1 MARVLKMF
9 EAVIFTL
16 LLIIIVILLPIL
28 ILPGFALIRDDE
40 VGIVTRKM
48 FGRKLQKGQIIA
60 TRGEIGL
67 QADTLLP
74 GLYWRFWVVWRI
86 KRYPVTRINPGSIG
100 IVESIDGK
108 PILTGRLL
116 GDDVECNSF
125 QDAKMFLESGG
136 CKGPQVAV
144 LRPGTYRI
152 NTQVFKI
159 KEVKAT
165 EVPKEMIGV
174 VIAMDG
180 TPLPSGY
187 IVAPEPTGD
196 HKHFQ
201 DGQLFIN
208 DGGHRGPQLETL
220 QPGEYYINPLL
231 FEVATSSVAT
241 VPPGYV
247 AVVISSVGIELAKP
261 VAAPKVSMDGG
272 LYQSLPEAVET
283 LLITSKSERGILK
296 DPVAPGKYNLNQ
308 IAYKPEFVPTSAIT
322 IDWASREGVT
332 ETKVINDRRH
342 DEETWK
348 VAEFFKFNQLKVT
361 SKDGFQLDV
370 DVRLI
375 IRIPPA
381 NAPFV
386 IARFGTVSNLIEQVA
401 HPLID
406 SSFRNE
412 AGNKAAMEFVH
423 SRTELQTQALEKARE
438 EFNKYHVEV
447 QGLLIAYIKVDEKL
461 LETQTRKEIAVQQ
474 QKQYEEE
481 AKAQEQRIAVSE
493 KTARADKQTDVIAA
507 KLSIDIATDK
517 AQALRM
523 EAQGIRDAT
532 KTKADGSAYEQEQVG
547 KAIAAAYHAQTDV
560 LGAER
565 VAALKLIEEV
575 ANGKIVITPNVLVTG
590 SGDQGANLFNAIL
603 AKWISDSGNK
613 DNGKMPVSET
623 AKVSEKIPVN
633 GTVQD
638 REKM

>member
-1 MARVLKMF
+1 MF
-9 EAVIFTL
+9 EDILFTILVIGIIL
-16 LLIIIVILLPIL
+16 LLAIFILR
-28 ILPGFALIRDDE
+28 GFALIRDNE
-40 VGIVTRKM
+40 VGIVTKNM
-48 FGRKLQKGQIIA
+48 LGKKLQKGQIIA
-60 TRGEIGL
+60 TNGEVGL

-74 GLYWRFWVVWRI
+74 GLYWRIPIIWKIR
-86 KRYPVTRINPGSIG
+86 RYPVTCINPGNIG
-100 IVESIDGK
+100 IVESIDGR
-108 PILTGRLL
+108 PISTGRLL
-116 GDDVECNSF
+116 GDEVECSAF
-125 QDAKMFLESGG
+125 QDAKAFLESGG
-136 CKGPQVAV
+136 CKGPQISV

-159 KEVKAT
+159 KDMRAT
-165 EVPKEMIGV
+165 EVPKEMVGV
-174 VIAMDG
+174 VLARDG
-180 TPLPSGY
+180 IPLPSGY
-187 IVAPEPTGD
+187 IVAPDPTGD

-201 DGQLFIN
+201 DGQAFIN
-208 DGGHRGPQLETL
+208 NSGHRGPQLETL

-231 FEVATSSVAT
+231 FEVNLSDVAT

-247 AVVISSVGIELAKP
+247 AVVISSVGKELTKP
-261 VAAPKVSMDGG
+261 AIAPLISTDGG
-272 LYQSLPEAVET
+272 LDQTLPEAVET

-322 IDWASREGVT
+322 IDWASRDGVT
-332 ETKVINDRRH
+332 ETKVLNAKQQE
-342 DEETWK
+342 EETEK

-423 SRTELQTQALEKARE
+423 SRTELQMQSLEKARG
-438 EFNKYHVEV
+438 EFCKYHVEV

-481 AKAQEQRIAVSE
+481 AKAQEQRIAVAE

-507 KLSIDIATDK
+507 KLSIDIATDN
-517 AQALRM
+517 AQALRR
-523 EAQGIRDAT
+523 EAEGIRDST

-547 KAIAAAYHAQTDV
+547 KAIASAYHAQTDV

-590 SGDQGANLFNAIL
+590 SGDQGASLFNAIL
-603 AKWISDSGNK
+603 AKWISKSDNNG
-613 DNGKMPVSET
+613 NGKTLISEKT
-623 AKVSEKIPVN
+623 VVSEKVPAE
-633 GTVQD
+633 GTAQD
-638 REKM
+638 NEKV